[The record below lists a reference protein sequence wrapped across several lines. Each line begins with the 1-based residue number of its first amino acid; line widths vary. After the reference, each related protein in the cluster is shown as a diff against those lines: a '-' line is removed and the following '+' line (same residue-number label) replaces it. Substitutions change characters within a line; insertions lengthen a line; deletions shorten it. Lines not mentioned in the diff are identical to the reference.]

1 MDILIS
7 EDLQNPALEKLAKKF
22 SVQRDGKL
30 WEDAA
35 RLQTE
40 IKDARVLIVRNQTQV
55 TAKLMEAAP
64 KLIGIGRVGVGLD
77 NIDVPTATRLGIVVV
92 APLNANAVSVAEL
105 ALGLILALARKIP
118 EGDRSTKAGGWDR
131 RGCTGIELDGRTLGL
146 CGFGRIG
153 GMVAARAKAFGMNL
167 MVYDPVLKAD
177 SPSVV
182 ASGATYCAQL
192 EDLLGKSDF
201 VSLHLPLVPATKKL
215 FNAKI
220 FGAMK
225 PGSYF
230 INTSRGGVMDETGLI
245 EALQKKHLA
254 GAALDVRE
262 IEPPAAKGILETMSN
277 VILTPHI
284 GAFTIEAQTRTFEAV
299 ADDMERLLTGQSAT
313 NFVNIARPVPRN
325 SANSAS

>member
-7 EDLQNPALEKLAKKF
+7 EDLQSPALERLAKQF

-30 WEDAA
+30 WEDPA
-35 RLQTE
+35 RLQAE
-40 IKDARVLIVRNQTQV
+40 IQNARVLIVRNQTQV
-55 TAKLMEAAP
+55 TAKIMEAAP

-77 NIDVPTATRLGIVVV
+77 NIDVNTATKLGIVVV

-105 ALGLILALARKIP
+105 AFGLILALARKVP

-131 RGCTGIELDGRTLGL
+131 RGFTGIELDGKTLGI

-153 GMVAARAKAFGMNL
+153 GMVAARAKAFGMKL

-177 SPSVV
+177 SPAVV

-192 EDLLGKSDF
+192 EELLGNSDF

-215 FNAKI
+215 FNAKM
-220 FGAMK
+220 FAAMK
-225 PGSYF
+225 PGSFF
-230 INTSRGGVMDETGLI
+230 INTSRGGVMDETDLI
-245 EALQKKHLA
+245 AALLNKHLA

-262 IEPPAAKGILETMSN
+262 IEPPGTKGVLETLPN
-277 VILTPHI
+277 VVLMPHV
-284 GAFTIEAQTRTFEAV
+284 GAFTIEAQKRTFEAV
-299 ADDMERLLTGQSAT
+299 ADDMEHLLKGQPAA
-313 NFVNIARPVPRN
+313 NFVNIAQPNRK
-325 SANSAS
+325 